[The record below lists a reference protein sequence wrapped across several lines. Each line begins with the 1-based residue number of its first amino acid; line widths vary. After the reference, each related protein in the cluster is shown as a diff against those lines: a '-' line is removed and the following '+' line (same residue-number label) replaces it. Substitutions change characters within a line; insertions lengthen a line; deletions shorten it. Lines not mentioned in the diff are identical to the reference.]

1 MTSLQEHHLKA
12 IFMSV
17 AQFDAEMVQMYDIS
31 GLNELIA
38 NPKSETGF
46 KCGQPHIQQ
55 VGI

>member
-1 MTSLQEHHLKA
+1 
-12 IFMSV
+12 MSV

-31 GLNELIA
+31 GLSELIA